1 MLLLKLIRI
10 AKDVICCS
18 ESSIMIIELFE
29 NHIDYVD
36 TAFMPIYTDFD
47 RKSFKDSL
55 ITTSTALSEAS
66 CEDLYD
72 SIQRFFENYNL
83 EASTFFENRELEDIV
98 NEWDKCREEP
108 QKEENLAMGNF
119 PLFQENTTDWMNQY
133 IRGRN

>member
-1 MLLLKLIRI
+1 
-10 AKDVICCS
+10 
-18 ESSIMIIELFE
+18 
-29 NHIDYVD
+29 
-36 TAFMPIYTDFD
+36 MPRYTYFD

-108 QKEENLAMGNF
+108 QKEENPAMGNF
-119 PLFQENTTDWMNQY
+119 PLFQENPTDWMNQY